1 MKKLKLR
8 KELMLMLP
16 ILLGACTN
24 DKDGDL
30 GTNTGNGAFPTAIN
44 SYVHSMPSVKQIEPF
59 AERKAGE
66 AKTISLI
73 SPLASTRAG
82 ATKEF
87 YEQAKEFEEQLLF
100 SDDKNVFYPGAL
112 LRAKSVVEGEYDP
125 IEAERAPMVLSTDL
139 PGSSDPTV
147 RIENPTL
154 SGVRKGINELLS
166 RGFNAPAANLTYSI
180 EEVYDKAHLKMAMG
194 GNYKGAANTV
204 EASAGF
210 SFDKEKNRFLVKV
223 QQVFYEL
230 SIDLPKKPSDLFAKE
245 FDYKKE
251 FGNEKPLFVS
261 SVKYGRILLLGIET
275 NMTKK
280 EAEAKL
286 QASVLGGKIGANA
299 EAAYQDLLKESTI
312 KGRVLGGD
320 AKLGALA
327 AINLEDVKKF
337 IGEGAR
343 LSTENPGAP
352 IAYKL
357 KELGTNRTF
366 KTVIYSKYTKNDPY
380 AGEFSHISFDL
391 IVLDELKSLSGQK
404 LDAGR
409 GFIQFGD
416 DAKQR
421 TEFFFDRW
429 SRRIRHNFPN
439 YKSGEKILVVFERGK
454 RSDGFKEKYTFE
466 VPLFETLVREGKK
479 LGQGGVNKLYD
490 TAKNPLNLRDT
501 TGDVTLTFGIENLKF
516 HK

>member
-1 MKKLKLR
+1 MKKLTVR
-8 KELMLMLP
+8 KELMIMFSVLVC
-16 ILLGACTN
+16 ACGN
-24 DKDGDL
+24 DKDADL
-30 GTNTGNGAFPTAIN
+30 GTNTGNGAFQTEIN
-44 SYVHSMPSVKQIEPF
+44 SYVRTMPAVKQMEPF
-59 AERKAGE
+59 SERKVGE
-66 AKTISLI
+66 AKPASLQYVF
-73 SPLASTRAG
+73 ADTRAG
-82 ATKEF
+82 SNKEF

-112 LRAKSVVEGEYDP
+112 IRAKSVVDGEYDP
-125 IEAERAPMVLSTDL
+125 IEADRAPIVISTDL
-139 PGSSDPTV
+139 PGSSDPTIKV
-147 RIENPTL
+147 ESPSL

-166 RGFNAPAANLTYSI
+166 RKFDAPAANLTYSI

-194 GNYKGAANTV
+194 GNYKGVANTV

-230 SIDLPKKPSDLFAKE
+230 SIDLPKNPSDFFAKE

-251 FGNEKPLFVS
+251 FGAEKPLFVS
-261 SVKYGRILLLGIET
+261 SIKYGRILLLGIET
-275 NMTKK
+275 SMTKK

-299 EAAYQDLLKESTI
+299 EAAYNDLLKESTI

-320 AKLGALA
+320 AKLGSLA
-327 AINLEDVKKF
+327 AISLEDVKKF
-337 IGEGAR
+337 ISEGAR

-380 AGEFSHISFDL
+380 AGEFSNVSFEL
-391 IVLDELKSLSGQK
+391 IVQDNLKSLSGKK
-404 LDAGR
+404 LNAGR
-409 GFIQFGD
+409 GYIQFSTKLD
-416 DAKQR
+416 QL
-421 TEFFFDRW
+421 TEFHFNYW
-429 SRRIRHNFPN
+429 SGFARYEIPN
-439 YKSGEKILVVFERGK
+439 YKSGEKIFVVFKREREN
-454 RSDGFKEKYTFE
+454 DGFKKELTFE
-466 VPLFETLVREGKK
+466 IPSFETLVKDGRRLSQSEK
-479 LGQGGVNKLYD
+479 NKLYD
-490 TAKNPLNLRDT
+490 TAKNPLNLRDKS
-501 TGDVTLTFGIENLKF
+501 GEVTMTFGIENLKF

>member
-1 MKKLKLR
+1 MKKLALR
-8 KELMLMLP
+8 KELMVMFS
-16 ILLGACTN
+16 ILACACGN
-24 DKDGDL
+24 DRDGDL
-30 GTNTGNGAFPTAIN
+30 GTNAGDGTFPTAIN
-44 SYVHSMPSVKQIEPF
+44 SYVNTMPSVKQMNPF
-59 AERKAGE
+59 SERKVGE
-66 AKTISLI
+66 AKPASLGY
-73 SPLASTRAG
+73 AFAETRAG
-82 ATKEF
+82 STKEF

-125 IEAERAPMVLSTDL
+125 IEAERAPIVLSTDL
-139 PGSSDPTV
+139 PGSSDPTI
-147 RIENPTL
+147 RIENPSL

-194 GNYKGAANTV
+194 GNYKGAANNV
-204 EASAGF
+204 EASTGF

-223 QQVFYEL
+223 QQVFYEV

-251 FGNEKPLFVS
+251 FGAEKPLFVS

-286 QASVLGGKIGANA
+286 QASVLGGKIGVKA

-320 AKLGALA
+320 AKLGSLA

-380 AGEFSHISFDL
+380 AGEFSKISFDL
-391 IVLDELKSLSGQK
+391 IVLDELKALSGRK
-404 LDAGR
+404 LNAGR
-409 GFIQFGD
+409 GFIQVGD
-416 DAKQR
+416 NPKQR
-421 TEFFFDRW
+421 TEFHFDYW
-429 SRRIRHNFPN
+429 SKRTRHNIPN
-439 YKSGEKILVVFERGK
+439 YKSGEKITVVFDRKNEN
-454 RSDGFKEKYTFE
+454 DGFKKEYVFE
-466 VPLFETLVREGKK
+466 IPLFETLVREGKRT
-479 LGQGGVNKLYD
+479 GRVEVEKLYD
-490 TAKNPLNLRDT
+490 TDKNPLNLRDT
-501 TGDVTLTFGIENLKF
+501 KEEVSLNFGIEKLKF
-516 HK
+516 YK

>member
-1 MKKLKLR
+1 MKKLALR
-8 KELMLMLP
+8 KELMVMFS
-16 ILLGACTN
+16 ILACACGN
-24 DKDGDL
+24 DRDGDL
-30 GTNTGNGAFPTAIN
+30 GTNAGDGTFPTAIN
-44 SYVHSMPSVKQIEPF
+44 SYVNTMPSVKQMNPF
-59 AERKAGE
+59 SERKVGE
-66 AKTISLI
+66 AKPASLGY
-73 SPLASTRAG
+73 AFAETRAG
-82 ATKEF
+82 STKEF

-125 IEAERAPMVLSTDL
+125 IEAERAPIVLSTDL
-139 PGSSDPTV
+139 PGSSDPTI
-147 RIENPTL
+147 RIENPSL

-194 GNYKGAANTV
+194 VNYKGAANNV
-204 EASAGF
+204 EASTGF

-251 FGNEKPLFVS
+251 
-261 SVKYGRILLLGIET
+261 
-275 NMTKK
+275 
-280 EAEAKL
+280 AEAKL
-286 QASVLGGKIGANA
+286 QASVLGGKIGVKA

-320 AKLGALA
+320 AKLGSLA

-380 AGEFSHISFDL
+380 AGEFSKISFDL
-391 IVLDELKSLSGQK
+391 IVLDELKSLSGKK
-404 LDAGR
+404 LNAGR
-409 GFIQFGD
+409 GFIQFGTD
-416 DAKQR
+416 PKQR
-421 TEFFFDRW
+421 TEFFFNYW
-429 SRRIRHNFPN
+429 SQRTRYNIPN
-439 YKSGEKILVVFERGK
+439 YKSGEKIFVVFDRKKEN
-454 RSDGFKEKYTFE
+454 DGFKKEYIFE
-466 VPLFETLVREGKK
+466 VPLFETLVREGKR
-479 LGQGGVNKLYD
+479 LGPGEVKKLYD
-490 TAKNPLNLRDT
+490 TARNPLNLRDT
-501 TGDVTLTFGIENLKF
+501 KEEVTLNFGIENLKF
-516 HK
+516 YK